1 MQYHIVSYTNRGR
14 EMEQDR
20 KEYRRTTLRSKKNG
34 KDKDHSVDKNDSNK
48 IQKAFKHNKRELKEE
63 EMWEQWE
70 DEIY

>member
-1 MQYHIVSYTNRGR
+1 MEYHIVSYTNRGR
-14 EMEQDR
+14 KMEQDR

-34 KDKDHSVDKNDSNK
+34 KDKDYSVDKKDNNK
-48 IQKAFKHNKRELKEE
+48 IQKAFKHKKRELKEE

>member
-1 MQYHIVSYTNRGR
+1 
-14 EMEQDR
+14 MEQDR

-34 KDKDHSVDKNDSNK
+34 KDKDYSVDKKDSNK
-48 IQKAFKHNKRELKEE
+48 IQKAFKHKKRELEEE